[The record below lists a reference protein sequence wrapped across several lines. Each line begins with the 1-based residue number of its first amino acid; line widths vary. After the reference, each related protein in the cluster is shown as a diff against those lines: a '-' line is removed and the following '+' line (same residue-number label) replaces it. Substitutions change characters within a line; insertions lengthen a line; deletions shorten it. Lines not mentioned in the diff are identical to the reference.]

1 MFIGSF
7 VATPWASNCYIVA
20 PKSAASCIII
30 DPGITSY
37 QTLSQVVREHDFDPV
52 AILCTHGHIDHAGDA
67 AKAGEEFDCEVW
79 IHPADEEMLTRPMA
93 GLSAQMA
100 PLLGQV
106 LGDSLEMAPP
116 RRVRHFAD
124 SMTLTIADISI
135 GIKLAPGHTPG
146 SCLLLSSMG
155 TERGPVFS
163 GDVLFAG
170 AIGRMDMPGGNQRQM
185 AHTLTE
191 VVGSLA
197 DDLTV
202 LPGHGQ
208 GTTIGHERR
217 TNPYLTPEVISQLM
231 EDNL

>member
-1 MFIGSF
+1 
-7 VATPWASNCYIVA
+7 
-20 PKSAASCIII
+20 
-30 DPGITSY
+30 
-37 QTLSQVVREHDFDPV
+37 
-52 AILCTHGHIDHAGDA
+52 
-67 AKAGEEFDCEVW
+67 
-79 IHPADEEMLTRPMA
+79 
-93 GLSAQMA
+93 
-100 PLLGQV
+100 
-106 LGDSLEMAPP
+106 
-116 RRVRHFAD
+116 
-124 SMTLTIADISI
+124 
-135 GIKLAPGHTPG
+135 
-146 SCLLLSSMG
+146 MG

-185 AHTLTE
+185 AHTLNE